1 MTTISLTVGD
11 ATPRES
17 ALRHLALSTGI
28 ALVRWAHSR
37 PTRPTRRLT
46 HEQHQLRLEAQAASA
61 RQRDSLRY
69 GIAQ

>member
-17 ALRHLALSTGI
+17 TLRQLALNTGI

-37 PTRPTRRLT
+37 PARPTLRLT
-46 HEQHQLRLEAQAASA
+46 HEQQAQRLGAHAAST

-69 GIAQ
+69 GIAL